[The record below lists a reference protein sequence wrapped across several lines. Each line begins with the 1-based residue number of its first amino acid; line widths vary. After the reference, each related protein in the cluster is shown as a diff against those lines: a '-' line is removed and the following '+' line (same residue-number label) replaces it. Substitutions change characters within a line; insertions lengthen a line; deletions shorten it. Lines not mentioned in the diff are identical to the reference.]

1 MKATKAEKVQTQEIN
16 DKWEVMDGID
26 DILFK
31 KIIFNIMR
39 CEFELKFNIWRVE
52 SALRIEEGQAAQ
64 S

>member
-1 MKATKAEKVQTQEIN
+1 
-16 DKWEVMDGID
+16 MDGID

-52 SALRIEEGQAAQ
+52 SALKIEEGPGSPIIGGAQ
-64 S
+64 